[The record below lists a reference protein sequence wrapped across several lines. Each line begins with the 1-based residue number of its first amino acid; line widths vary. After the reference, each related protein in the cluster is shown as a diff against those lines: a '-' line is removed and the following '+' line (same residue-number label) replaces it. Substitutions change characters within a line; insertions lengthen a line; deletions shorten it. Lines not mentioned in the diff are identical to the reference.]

1 MKMQYEF
8 TNDWFGTTGRYIWDA
23 MLPKFNPKN
32 ILEIGSFEGRSACY
46 FIDKLAKKGKPIE
59 LHCVDHWR
67 GGADHEGIDMAA
79 VKDRFYSN
87 IDIATVNARARDA
100 TAIVQVY
107 NNTSEDQ
114 LCEFFP
120 AYHDYF
126 DFIYIDGSHQA
137 ADVLSDAVNAFRL
150 LRPGGIM
157 CFDDYLWNWGDG
169 RPHNPLDTPKA
180 AIDAFTMIYA
190 QKLQVLALP
199 PTQLF
204 IEKLKG
210 KK

>member
-1 MKMQYEF
+1 MSYEF

-23 MLPKFNPKN
+23 MLPKFKPTN
-32 ILEIGSFEGRSACY
+32 ILEVGSFEGRSACY
-46 FIDKLAKKGKPIE
+46 FIDTLAKKDKTPIE
-59 LHCVDHWR
+59 LHCIDTWK
-67 GGADHEGIDMAA
+67 GGEDHEGIDMAD
-79 VKDRFYSN
+79 VKSRFYRN
-87 IDIATVNARARDA
+87 IDIATTNARARGA
-100 TAIVQVY
+100 EAIVQVY
-107 NNTSEDQ
+107 NSTSEDQ
-114 LCEFFP
+114 LCELFP
-120 AYHDYF
+120 SHKDYF

-157 CFDDYLWNWGDG
+157 CFDDYLWHWAD
-169 RPHNPLDTPKA
+169 RPYNPIDTPKA

-190 QKLQVLALP
+190 QKLQILALP